1 MKNILAIQSHVVFG
15 HAGNSAAEF
24 PMRRLGANVWPLNTV
39 QFSNHTQ
46 YGKWTGCVMP
56 PAHLTEI
63 VQGIAD
69 INQLQRCDAVLS
81 GYLGS
86 AEQGEHILGIVR
98 QVKSANPAAKYFCD
112 PVMGHPEKG
121 CIVAPGVAEFHVRY
135 ALPASDIIAPNLVEL
150 EILCGH
156 PVANVN
162 EAVLAARE
170 LIAQGPEVVLVKHLS
185 RAGLSMDRFEML
197 LVTAQEAW
205 HISRPLVDF
214 GLRQPVG
221 VGDVTS
227 GLLLVKLHFIGLQ
240 SAVPLIDINVAGK
253 YGVIRIVAFRMIGID
268 RHRQVVGFPFNQ
280 RTIVAWYAKHT
291 LRGEIGSEAL
301 LAIQGAGNHG
311 GQEAGNTFFHTLYLL
326 FRHRVA
332 AACKRSEPN
341 VLV

>member
-1 MKNILAIQSHVVFG
+1 
-15 HAGNSAAEF
+15 
-24 PMRRLGANVWPLNTV
+24 
-39 QFSNHTQ
+39 
-46 YGKWTGCVMP
+46 MP
-56 PAHLTEI
+56 PSHLTEI

-69 INQLQRCDAVLS
+69 IDKLQTCDAVLS

-98 QVKSANPAAKYFCD
+98 QVKAANPAAKYFCD

-156 PVANVN
+156 PVASVS
-162 EAVLAARE
+162 EAVAAARE
-170 LIAQGPEVVLVKHLS
+170 LIAQGPEVVLVKHLA

-197 LVTAQEAW
+197 LVMAEEAW

-227 GLLLVKLHFIGLQ
+227 GLLLVKLLQ
-240 SAVPLIDINVAGK
+240 GASLRDALEHVTAAVYEIMLATKNMQEYELQVVAAQDRIAVPGAPLQRHPAVTPRACPTVRRAGSGLILSLQPPVRPPPPDALPPASSSCR
-253 YGVIRIVAFRMIGID
+253 YD
-268 RHRQVVGFPFNQ
+268 HRQP
-280 RTIVAWYAKHT
+280 Y
-291 LRGEIGSEAL
+291 
-301 LAIQGAGNHG
+301 
-311 GQEAGNTFFHTLYLL
+311 
-326 FRHRVA
+326 
-332 AACKRSEPN
+332 P
-341 VLV
+341 VL

>member
-56 PAHLTEI
+56 PSHLTEI

-69 INQLQRCDAVLS
+69 IDKLQTCDAVLS

-86 AEQGEHILGIVR
+86 
-98 QVKSANPAAKYFCD
+98 AKYFCD

-121 CIVAPGVAEFHVRY
+121 CIVAPGVAEFHVRH

-150 EILCGH
+150 EILCEH
-156 PVANVN
+156 AVNNVD
-162 EAVLAARE
+162 EAVAAARE
-170 LIAQGPEVVLVKHLS
+170 LIAQGPEIVLVKHLA
-185 RAGLSMDRFEML
+185 RAGISTDRFEML
-197 LVTAQEAW
+197 LVTAEQAW

-214 GLRQPVG
+214 GTRQPVG

-227 GLLLVKLHFIGLQ
+227 GLLLVKLLQ
-240 SAVPLIDINVAGK
+240 GASLQQALEHVTAAVYEV
-253 YGVIRIVAFRMIGID
+253 MIATKEM
-268 RHRQVVGFPFNQ
+268 HEYELQVVAAQ
-280 RTIVAWYAKHT
+280 DRIAKPEHYFSAT
-291 LRGEIGSEAL
+291 QL
-301 LAIQGAGNHG
+301 
-311 GQEAGNTFFHTLYLL
+311 
-326 FRHRVA
+326 
-332 AACKRSEPN
+332 
-341 VLV
+341 